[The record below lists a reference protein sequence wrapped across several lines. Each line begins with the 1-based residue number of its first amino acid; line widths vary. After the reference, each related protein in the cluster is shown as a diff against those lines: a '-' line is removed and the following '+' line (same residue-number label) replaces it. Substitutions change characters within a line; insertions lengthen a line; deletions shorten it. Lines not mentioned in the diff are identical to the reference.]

1 MNNKT
6 PQNMD
11 QDLRRREFERLLK
24 KHERQ
29 IFGGAMRLTGSQ
41 PEAEDLMQ
49 EAVVNAYLGFHKF
62 ELGTNFRAWMFRI
75 LRNTHINRYRKD
87 QRTVDTIGWED
98 LSKDGSDYAGELE
111 ESYRPGPD
119 DQVLSRIPEEDII
132 PALDELSEEFRAAV
146 ILSDIHQYSYEEIA
160 EKLDIPLG
168 TVRSR
173 IFRGRKQ
180 LREALEDV
188 ARKRRWL

>member
-1 MNNKT
+1 MMNKP

-75 LRNTHINRYRKD
+75 LRNTHINRYRRD
-87 QRTVDTIGWED
+87 QRTVDTIGWDD
-98 LSKDGSDYAGELE
+98 LAKDGSDYAGELE
-111 ESYRPGPD
+111 ESRRPGPD
-119 DQVLSRIPEEDII
+119 DQVLSRVPEEDII
-132 PALDELSEEFRAAV
+132 PALDELSEEFRTAV
-146 ILSDIHQYSYEEIA
+146 VLSDIHQYSYEEIA

-173 IFRGRKQ
+173 IFRGRKR
-180 LREALEDV
+180 LREALKDV
-188 ARKRRWL
+188 ARRRRWL